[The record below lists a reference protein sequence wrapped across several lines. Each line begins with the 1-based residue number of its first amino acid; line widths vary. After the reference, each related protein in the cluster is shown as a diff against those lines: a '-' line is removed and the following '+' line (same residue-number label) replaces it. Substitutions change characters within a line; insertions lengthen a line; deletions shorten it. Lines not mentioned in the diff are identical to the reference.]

1 PRAPPREV
9 MQGSGGPAMERR
21 DERNAG
27 VAIVGRGVR
36 CSIAD
41 TVAALA
47 SALREGRS
55 GIRVRPDAGP
65 REPRL
70 AARVGGFDLAAW
82 LDTLQGPEPEIW
94 GRARKVLKN
103 APHATRLG
111 VTAAVEAWREAGA
124 PTGEPERTGLIVAG
138 SNLNQDYIA
147 ENVLAVASGARRPN
161 PKYALS
167 YSDSNHVGCV
177 SEILGLCGPGSTVS
191 AASASGNAALFHAWH
206 WVKSG
211 VVDRC
216 LVLGASTTLGAAE
229 LEGFSIL
236 GAASLAETPE
246 AGCRPFDREAN
257 GFVWGEGAAAV
268 VLERADIAQARGAKI
283 HGYLLGAS
291 LLLDARHGPE
301 PSADAEAR
309 AMRAALAAAGLS
321 CEAIDYVNTHGTGSA
336 AGDRAECE
344 ALRSVFGELAGRP
357 WINATKALT
366 GHCLSAAGVIEV
378 LACLL
383 QMDGGFVHGNP
394 CLEQPIDE
402 QLRFV
407 GKDAKLAALRTVLS
421 NGFGFGGFNSS
432 VVIGKEGIS

>member
-1 PRAPPREV
+1 
-9 MQGSGGPAMERR
+9 MQGSATRAM
-21 DERNAG
+21 DERDDGQAR

-41 TVAALA
+41 SVTAFAAAL
-47 SALREGRS
+47 SEGRS
-55 GIRVRPDAGP
+55 GIRARPDAGP

-70 AARVGGFDLAAW
+70 AAQVDGFDVAAW
-82 LDTLQGPEPEIW
+82 LEGLQTVDPEVW

-103 APHATRLG
+103 APRATRLG
-111 VTAAVEAWREAGA
+111 VTAAVEAWREAGGA
-124 PTGEPERTGLIVAG
+124 TCEPERTGLIVAG

-147 ENVLAVASGARRPN
+147 ENVVAIASAGRRPN

-177 SEILGLCGPGSTVS
+177 SEILGLCGPGSTVG

-206 WVKSG
+206 WVRSG

-216 LVLGASTTLGAAE
+216 LVLGASTTLAAAE

-236 GAASLAETPE
+236 GAASLAESPE
-246 AGCRPFDREAN
+246 LGCLPFDRAAN
-257 GFVWGEGAAAV
+257 GFVWGEGTAAV
-268 VLERADIAQARGAKI
+268 MLERADLAKARAAKI

-309 AMRAALAAAGLS
+309 AMRAALVAAGLGS
-321 CEAIDYVNTHGTGSA
+321 GAVDYVNAHGTGSA
-336 AGDRAECE
+336 PGDQAESE
-344 ALRSVFGELAGRP
+344 ALRTIFNTETGRP

-366 GHCLSAAGVIEV
+366 GHCLSAAGIVEV

-383 QMDGGFVHGNP
+383 QMDGDFVHGNP
-394 CLEQPIDE
+394 RLEKPIDE
-402 QLRFV
+402 QLRFA
-407 GKDAKLAALRTVLS
+407 GKEAERAHLRIALS
-421 NGFGFGGFNSS
+421 NGFGFGGFNGS
-432 VVIGKEGIS
+432 VVIGRG

>member
-1 PRAPPREV
+1 MQRAATRATEARKD
-9 MQGSGGPAMERR
+9 GGAS
-21 DERNAG
+21 

-41 TVAALA
+41 SVAVLA
-47 SALREGRS
+47 AALREGRS
-55 GIRVRPDAGP
+55 GIRVRTAAGP
-65 REPRL
+65 REPKL
-70 AARVGGFDLAAW
+70 AAQIDGFDLDAW
-82 LDTLQGPEPEIW
+82 LGSLQSSDHDIW

-103 APHATRLG
+103 APRATRLG

-124 PTGEPERTGLIVAG
+124 PAGEPERTGLIVAG

-147 ENVLAVASGARRPN
+147 ENVAAIASAGRRPN

-177 SEILGLCGPGSTVS
+177 SEILGLCGPGSTVG

-206 WVKSG
+206 WVRSG

-216 LVLGASTTLGAAE
+216 IVLGASTTLAAAE

-246 AGCRPFDREAN
+246 QGCLPFDRAAN
-257 GFVWGEGAAAV
+257 GFVWGEGTAAL
-268 VLERADIAQARGAKI
+268 VLERADIARARAAKI
-283 HGYLLGAS
+283 YGYLLGAS

-301 PSADAEAR
+301 PSATAETR
-309 AMRAALAAAGLS
+309 AMRAALDAAGLGNDDV
-321 CEAIDYVNTHGTGSA
+321 DYINTHGTGSA
-336 AGDRAECE
+336 PGDQAESE
-344 ALRSVFGELAGRP
+344 ALRTVFGGQATHP

-366 GHCLSAAGVIEV
+366 GHCLSSAGIVEV

-383 QMDGGFVHGNP
+383 QMEGDFVHGNP
-394 CLEQPIDE
+394 RLEKPIDE
-402 QLRFV
+402 QLRFA
-407 GKDAKLAALRTVLS
+407 GKAAVPANLRIALS
-421 NGFGFGGFNSS
+421 NGFGFGGFNGS
-432 VVIGKEGIS
+432 VVIGSGEIS